1 MEKVVQRVLM
11 LDIMLVEVDG
21 WIPGVTL
28 IPKMLKNLWTYWSK
42 VDNEKRKINSVSL
55 YQISC
60 QKLQKWLVFNGN
72 FHKKSSSLCRLYFS
86 YL

>member
-42 VDNEKRKINSVSL
+42 VDNEKKKDQFCLSLPDFLSKITKMVGF
-55 YQISC
+55 QW
-60 QKLQKWLVFNGN
+60 K
-72 FHKKSSSLCRLYFS
+72 FS
-86 YL
+86 